1 MLSCFTEWCLVVS
14 SSLSDFV
21 VSHKSDAYRFASFN
35 FSWLY
40 RIERY
45 QEFDCFGFILFF
57 HSDDL
62 CNIRWLAEDARKFG
76 LIHDVVYLFKSHAVE
91 KTYSGVSEV
100 HISKVSGKPFL
111 SVLTPNSNK
120 IPCLAISFI
129 CNSKSELV
137 YTSGNIL
144 SLLLDL

>member
-1 MLSCFTEWCLVVS
+1 
-14 SSLSDFV
+14 
-21 VSHKSDAYRFASFN
+21 
-35 FSWLY
+35 
-40 RIERY
+40 
-45 QEFDCFGFILFF
+45 
-57 HSDDL
+57 
-62 CNIRWLAEDARKFG
+62 

-111 SVLTPNSNK
+111 SVLTPNSNE